1 VKPSHTVLLAILTLV
16 LAVDRVGAHHSFAP
30 VYDAKRTITVQGV
43 VTEFRLINPH
53 ALMVMDVTDDS
64 GKIVT
69 WTVEF
74 AGRLNLT
81 EGGWSER
88 SIAPGQ
94 KVTVTG
100 NPTHT
105 NSARIFFLHL
115 TRPDGSELYPPSKAR
130 TDTIEEQRRQRA
142 RERSQRKQ

>member
-1 VKPSHTVLLAILTLV
+1 VKPSHIVLFGILALV
-16 LAVDRVGAHHSFAP
+16 LVVDRAGAHHSFAP

-53 ALMVMDVTDDS
+53 ALMLMNVTDNT
-64 GKIVT
+64 GKVVT

-81 EGGWSER
+81 EGGWTDR
-88 SIAPGQ
+88 SVTPGET
-94 KVTVTG
+94 VTVFG

-105 NSARIFFLHL
+105 NSPRVFFLHL
-115 TRPDGSELYPPSKAR
+115 VRADGSELYPPSKAR
-130 TDTIEEQRRQRA
+130 DDAIEEQRRQRA
-142 RERSQRKQ
+142 RERGQLKR